1 MRIILFTGKG
11 GVGKTSISAAT
22 GMRCAELGMSTLV
35 MSTDAAHSLADSF
48 ETTLGDEP
56 TPVTD
61 GLFGLGIDVEQ
72 ELKKNWG
79 RIQAFIK
86 RNLIRTAGFTEVIAE
101 EFAVF
106 PGMEELF
113 SLLRL
118 KRFYETDAYDVAIVD
133 CAPTAGTIRM
143 LSFPDIAEWYMEK
156 IFNIERRIMKFIRP
170 VVNPMI
176 DLELPS
182 DEVFGN
188 VEELYKRLDG
198 MKDILSDP
206 SVSSVRLVMNPEK
219 MVIRESQRAYAYLN
233 LFGFPTDAVVVNRI
247 FPAGAGGEYLARWR
261 SIQEGYLQ
269 EVEDAFS
276 PLPVMRS
283 PFRDQEVVGI
293 DILRAMADDLYGD
306 DDPSQIYLKEQPL
319 IIGQEEGRYSI
330 SLKLPFTSKDSV
342 DVWIHGGE
350 LVVRIRN
357 FKRHIMLPRA
367 LATRDITEAK
377 FEGDRL
383 HVRFDNKQDE
393 E

>member
-22 GMRCAELGMSTLV
+22 ALRCAELGKNTLV
-35 MSTDAAHSLADSF
+35 MSTDAAHSLADSVDM
-48 ETTLGDEP
+48 ELGDEP
-56 TPVTD
+56 TPIAHNLA
-61 GLFGLGIDVEQ
+61 GLEIDVEA
-72 ELKKNWG
+72 ELGKNWG

-176 DLELPS
+176 DLELPA
-182 DEVFGN
+182 DEVFAN
-188 VEELYKRLDG
+188 VEELYGRLEG
-198 MKDILSDP
+198 MKDILSNP
-206 SVSSVRLVMNPEK
+206 EIASVRLVMNPEK
-219 MVIRESQRAYAYLN
+219 MVIKESQRAYAYLN
-233 LFGFPTDAVVVNRI
+233 LFGFPTDAAVVNRI
-247 FPAGAGGEYLARWR
+247 FPDGAGGEYLERWR
-261 SIQEGYLQ
+261 TIQQGYLR
-269 EVEDAFS
+269 EVEEAFA
-276 PLPVMRS
+276 PLPVLKS
-283 PFRDQEVVGI
+283 PFREQEVVGL
-293 DILRAMADDLYGD
+293 DLLRLMADDLYGD
-306 DDPSQIYLKEQPL
+306 DDPSQIYLREQPL
-319 IIGQEEGRYSI
+319 VIDQTDGEYCL
-330 SLKLPFTSKDSV
+330 SLKLPFTTKEAV
-342 DVWIHGGE
+342 DVWIHGDE

-367 LATRDITEAK
+367 LATREIGEAK

-383 HVRFDNKQDE
+383 RVRFVNAKE
-393 E
+393 